1 MSPVR
6 IVCALAALLLVV
18 VSVPAAGAIVH
29 SAPLAGPPAPVVA
42 VAPPAAA
49 SAAKVAPAV
58 EASAPAAAAAP
69 EAAAAKEVPVET
81 MLAPDGTLRLDGT
94 FRGVVDISGWNV
106 TLDPENGPVFTPQG
120 LTYTWGNLGTGLDG
134 LVTGRVNTIAVS
146 GTTVYIGGDFT
157 NLGGNPNIN
166 YIARWDGT
174 NWSPLL
180 SGTAGLTS
188 TVHAIVLSGT
198 EVIAGGEF
206 QNAGGNSN
214 ANYLARW
221 NGTQWTGFISGT
233 TATGITNTV
242 FTLALSGTHVYAG
255 GAFIGAGS
263 NPNAN
268 YIAYWDGGWR
278 NLGTTPLDN
287 NVYTIVFSGTHVYA
301 GGAFTNAAFP
311 RIAYWD
317 GSGWTALGGGF
328 TAGNVYAITIVGN
341 AVYAGGDF
349 TVGAINRIARF
360 DGSWNP
366 LGGGVGSGT
375 DSVSATLSLGGKI
388 LVGGTFNTAGGNPA
402 RGLAEWDPL
411 TSQWSPVSNF
421 AWNSSVIT
429 SVEALVI
436 SDGNLYVGGD
446 FKDVGRNNAND
457 YVTRRIG
464 TSAPFVPIGSKTVE
478 PLNGKVET
486 VVISGTD
493 VYVGG
498 SFTNAGNTPGAD
510 YIAKWDGTQWSA
522 LLSGTAGLTGTVHAI
537 ALQGNDV
544 YVGGAFQNAGGNSS
558 AKYLARWD
566 GSKWTGLLSG
576 TDGVGVNDTVYT
588 IAFSGTSQLFV
599 GGAFTSTTP
608 VSLTHIAKAN
618 IVTTTGTVT
627 TPVTWSGLVSG
638 TDGIITGTVYTI
650 AISGTDVFVGGAF
663 QNAGGITGTNYIAR
677 WDGNIWNAVGS
688 LNAIKNTVRAIAR
701 SGNNVYVGGDFIGA
715 GGSGGPNYLALWNGS
730 TWNAVGSPNAINNT
744 VRAIARSGNDVY
756 VGGDFTG
763 AGGSGGPNYLARWNG
778 STWSPVGSPTAIN
791 DTVRAIALSGN
802 DVYVGGNF
810 TGAGGAGAANYVAR
824 WNGTQWTPLLSG
836 TFGVY
841 SNVHTIAL
849 APNGDVY
856 IGGVFNDTGQNPFA
870 DKVAVY
876 KASIVTP
883 TVTAISL
890 GFPSPI
896 TITALPQPLSF
907 LVTFSEPVTGVDAAD
922 FTVVTSPTTG
932 LTTTIAS
939 VFGSGTSYIVNV
951 SVTGAAPGSYTVGLN
966 IPAGATITDL
976 FNLPLGNLP
985 FTGQTYQVNVPST
998 PVFKVYLS
1006 YIAR

>member
-6 IVCALAALLLVV
+6 IVRALAALLLVV

-94 FRGVVDISGWNV
+94 FRGIVDISGWNV

-157 NLGGNPNIN
+157 DLGGNPNID

-198 EVIAGGEF
+198 EVIAGGAF

-233 TATGITNTV
+233 TGGITGTV

-255 GAFIGAGS
+255 GAFTDAGG
-263 NPNAN
+263 NTNAD

-278 NLGTTPLDN
+278 NLGTTPLNN

-301 GGAFTNAAFP
+301 GGVFTDTIP
-311 RIAYWD
+311 SSSPPPSRIAYWN
-317 GSGWTALGGGF
+317 GSIWTPLGGGF
-328 TAGNVYAITIVGN
+328 TTGNVYAITIVGN
-341 AVYAGGDF
+341 NVYAGGDF
-349 TVGAINRIARF
+349 PGNIALSSS
-360 DGSWNP
+360 GGTWNTSIF
-366 LGGGVGSGT
+366 GSGVDGT
-375 DSVSATLSLGGKI
+375 VSATLSLGGRI
-388 LVGGTFNTAGGNPA
+388 LVGGTFTTAGGNPA

-411 TSQWSPVSNF
+411 NSQWIPSPVSNFVSNF

-429 SVEALVI
+429 SVEALVSSG
-436 SDGNLYVGGD
+436 SDLYVGGD

-457 YVTRRIG
+457 YVTRRSG
-464 TSAPFVPIGSKTVE
+464 TSFVPIGSKTVE
-478 PLNGKVET
+478 PLNGEVET

-498 SFTNAGNTPGAD
+498 NFTNAGNTPGAD

-544 YVGGAFQNAGGNSS
+544 YVGGEFQNAGDNDK
-558 AKYLARWD
+558 ADFLARWD
-566 GSKWTGLLSG
+566 GSKWTGLFSG
-576 TDGVGVNDTVYT
+576 TDHVTSTVYT

-650 AISGTDVFVGGAF
+650 AISGTDVFVGGEF

-688 LNAIKNTVRAIAR
+688 L
-701 SGNNVYVGGDFIGA
+701 
-715 GGSGGPNYLALWNGS
+715 
-730 TWNAVGSPNAINNT
+730 NAINNT

-778 STWSPVGSPTAIN
+778 STWSPVGSPTAISAK
-791 DTVRAIALSGN
+791 VRAIALSGN
-802 DVYVGGNF
+802 DVYVGGDF
-810 TGAGGAGAANYVAR
+810 TTGAGGAGGANYVAR
-824 WNGTQWTPLLSG
+824 WNGTQWTPLLSN

-841 SNVHTIAL
+841 GNVHTIAL

-876 KASIVTP
+876 NASIVTP

-896 TITALPQPLSF
+896 TITSLPQPLSF

-939 VFGSGTSYIVNV
+939 VAGSGTSYIVNV

>member
-1 MSPVR
+1 LRLSVCLQILLSSHLSGLFSELMAASVEEARSRCVLEAKRSSRTMSPVR
-6 IVCALAALLLVV
+6 IVRALAALLLVV

-94 FRGVVDISGWNV
+94 FRGMVDISGWNV

-157 NLGGNPNIN
+157 DLGGNPDID

-198 EVIAGGEF
+198 EVIAGGAF

-233 TATGITNTV
+233 TGGISNTV

-263 NPNAN
+263 NPNAD

-278 NLGTTPLDN
+278 NLGTSPNNLN
-287 NVYTIVFSGTHVYA
+287 GNVYTIVFSGTHVYA
-301 GGAFTNAAFP
+301 GGAFANFS
-311 RIAYWD
+311 RIAYWN
-317 GSGWTALGGGF
+317 GSNWTALGGGL
-328 TAGNVYAITIVGN
+328 TTGNVYAITIVGN
-341 AVYAGGDF
+341 NVYAGGDF
-349 TVGAINRIARF
+349 TVGTIDRIARF

-366 LGGGVGSGT
+366 LGGGVSAGST
-375 DSVSATLSLGGKI
+375 VSATLLLGNKI

-402 RGLAEWDPL
+402 PGLAEWYPV
-411 TSQWSPVSNF
+411 TSTWSPVSNF

-429 SVEALVI
+429 SVEALVSSG
-436 SDGNLYVGGD
+436 SDLYVGGN

-457 YVTRRIG
+457 YVTRQSG
-464 TSAPFVPIGSKTVE
+464 TSFVPIGSKTVE
-478 PLNGKVET
+478 PLNGEVET

-498 SFTNAGNTPGAD
+498 NFTNAGNTPGAD

-544 YVGGAFQNAGGNSS
+544 YVGGKFENAGNNDD
-558 AKYLARWD
+558 ADFLARWD

-576 TDGVGVNDTVYT
+576 TTGVISTVYT

-638 TDGIITGTVYTI
+638 TDGIITDTVYTI
-650 AISGTDVFVGGAF
+650 AISGTDVFVGGEF
-663 QNAGGITGTNYIAR
+663 QNAGGTTGINYIAR

-688 LNAIKNTVRAIAR
+688 LNAIGNTVRAIA
-701 SGNNVYVGGDFIGA
+701 
-715 GGSGGPNYLALWNGS
+715 L
-730 TWNAVGSPNAINNT
+730 
-744 VRAIARSGNDVY
+744 SGNDVY
-756 VGGDFTG
+756 VGGNFIG

-791 DTVRAIALSGN
+791 AQVRAIALSGN

-810 TGAGGAGAANYVAR
+810 TGAGGAGGANYVAR
-824 WNGTQWTPLLSG
+824 WNGTQWTPLLSN

-896 TITALPQPLSF
+896 TITSLPQPLSF

-939 VFGSGTSYIVNV
+939 VAGSGTSYIVNV

>member
-1 MSPVR
+1 LRLSVCLQILLSSHLSGLFSELMAASVEEARSRCVLEAKRSSRTMSPVR
-6 IVCALAALLLVV
+6 IVRALAALLLVV

-94 FRGVVDISGWNV
+94 FRGMVDISGWNV

-157 NLGGNPNIN
+157 DLGGNPNID

-198 EVIAGGEF
+198 EVIAGGAF

-233 TATGITNTV
+233 TGGITGTV
-242 FTLALSGTHVYAG
+242 FTLALSGTHIYAG
-255 GAFIGAGS
+255 GAFDNAGG
-263 NPNAN
+263 NPDAD

-278 NLGTTPLDN
+278 NLGTATLNN

-301 GGAFTNAAFP
+301 GGAFTNFIP
-311 RIAYWD
+311 PSGVAYWN
-317 GSGWTALGGGF
+317 GSNWTPLG
-328 TAGNVYAITIVGN
+328 TTLSGNVYAITIVGN
-341 AVYAGGDF
+341 NVYAGGDF
-349 TVGAINRIARF
+349 GPPFNGIAL
-360 DGSWNP
+360 SS
-366 LGGGVGSGT
+366 GGGPWSSLSVGVGSGT

-421 AWNSSVIT
+421 AWNSSDIT

-436 SDGNLYVGGD
+436 SGSDLYVGGN
-446 FKDVGRNNAND
+446 FEDVGRNNAND
-457 YVTRRIG
+457 YVTRRSG
-464 TSAPFVPIGSKTVE
+464 TSFVPIGSKTVE
-478 PLNGKVET
+478 PLNGEVKT

-498 SFTNAGNTPGAD
+498 NFTNAGNTPGAD

-544 YVGGAFQNAGGNSS
+544 YVGGEFQNAGNNGS
-558 AKYLARWD
+558 ADFLARWD

-576 TDGVGVNDTVYT
+576 TTGVTDTVYT

-599 GGAFTSTTP
+599 GGEFTSTTP

-688 LNAIKNTVRAIAR
+688 LNAI
-701 SGNNVYVGGDFIGA
+701 NN
-715 GGSGGPNYLALWNGS
+715 
-730 TWNAVGSPNAINNT
+730 
-744 VRAIARSGNDVY
+744 
-756 VGGDFTG
+756 
-763 AGGSGGPNYLARWNG
+763 
-778 STWSPVGSPTAIN
+778 
-791 DTVRAIALSGN
+791 TVRAIALSGN

-810 TGAGGAGAANYVAR
+810 TGAGGSGGPNHLARWNGSTWNPVGSSPTAINAQVRAIALSGNDVYVGGNFTGAGGSVGANYVAR
-824 WNGTQWTPLLSG
+824 WNGTQWTPLLSN

-856 IGGVFNDTGQNPFA
+856 IGGVFDDTGQNPFA

-876 KASIVTP
+876 EASIVTP

-890 GFPSPI
+890 GFSSPI
-896 TITALPQPLSF
+896 TITSLPQPLSF

-939 VFGSGTSYIVNV
+939 VAGSGTSYIVNV

-985 FTGQTYQVNVPST
+985 FTGKHTRLTFRARRSSRS
-998 PVFKVYLS
+998 YLS

>member
-1 MSPVR
+1 LRLSVCLQILLSSHLSGLFSELMAASVEEARSRCVLEAKRSSRTMSPVR
-6 IVCALAALLLVV
+6 IVRALAALLLVV

-94 FRGVVDISGWNV
+94 FRGMVDISGWNV

-157 NLGGNPNIN
+157 DLGGNPNID

-198 EVIAGGEF
+198 EVIAGGAF

-233 TATGITNTV
+233 TGGITGTV
-242 FTLALSGTHVYAG
+242 FTLALSGTHIYAG
-255 GAFIGAGS
+255 GAFTGAGG
-263 NPNAN
+263 NTNAD

-278 NLGTTPLDN
+278 NLGTTPLTSS
-287 NVYTIVFSGTHVYA
+287 VYTIVFSGTHVYA
-301 GGAFTNAAFP
+301 GGAFEDAGGNTNADY
-311 RIAYWD
+311 IAYWN
-317 GSGWTALGGGF
+317 GSSWTALGGGLG
-328 TAGNVYAITIVGN
+328 GNVYAITIVGN
-341 AVYAGGDF
+341 NVYAGGDF
-349 TVGAINRIARF
+349 TAPFLRIARF

-366 LGGGVGSGT
+366 LSSGVDGT
-375 DSVSATLSLGGKI
+375 VSATLSLGGKI
-388 LVGGTFNTAGGNPA
+388 LVGGTFETAGGNPA

-411 TSQWSPVSNF
+411 TSQWIPVSNSSVSNF

-429 SVEALVI
+429 SVEALVSSG
-436 SDGNLYVGGD
+436 SDLYVGGN

-457 YVTRRIG
+457 YVTRRSG
-464 TSAPFVPIGSKTVE
+464 TSFVPIGSKTVE
-478 PLNGKVET
+478 PLNGEVET

-498 SFTNAGNTPGAD
+498 NFTNAGNTPGAD

-544 YVGGAFQNAGGNSS
+544 YVGGEFQKAGGNSS
-558 AKYLARWD
+558 ANYLARWD

-576 TDGVGVNDTVYT
+576 TDGVTSTVYT

-638 TDGIITGTVYTI
+638 TNGTITGTVYTI
-650 AISGTDVFVGGAF
+650 AISGTDVFVGGEF
-663 QNAGGITGTNYIAR
+663 QNAGGTTGINYIAR

-688 LNAIKNTVRAIAR
+688 LNAINNTVRAIAR
-701 SGNNVYVGGDFIGA
+701 SGNDVYVGGNFTGA
-715 GGSGGPNYLALWNGS
+715 GGSGGPNHLARWNGS

-744 VRAIARSGNDVY
+744 VRAIA
-756 VGGDFTG
+756 
-763 AGGSGGPNYLARWNG
+763 
-778 STWSPVGSPTAIN
+778 
-791 DTVRAIALSGN
+791 LSGN

-810 TGAGGAGAANYVAR
+810 TGAGGSGGANYVAR
-824 WNGTQWTPLLSG
+824 WNGTQWTPLLSN

-896 TITALPQPLSF
+896 TITSLPQPLSF

-939 VFGSGTSYIVNV
+939 VAGSGTSYIVNV
-951 SVTGAAPGSYTVGLN
+951 SVTGADPGSYTVGLN

>member
-198 EVIAGGEF
+198 EVIAGGAF

-278 NLGTTPLDN
+278 NLGTTIN
-287 NVYTIVFSGTHVYA
+287 GNVYTIAFRGNDVYA
-301 GGAFTNAAFP
+301 GGAFTTP
-311 RIAYWD
+311 SSRIAFWNGSNWAAL
-317 GSGWTALGGGF
+317 GSGLAGGAGTA
-328 TAGNVYAITIVGN
+328 VYAITIVGN
-341 AVYAGGDF
+341 DVYAGGDF
-349 TVGAINRIARF
+349 DDRIARF
-360 DGSWNP
+360 GGGSWNP
-366 LGGGVGSGT
+366 LDGGVNDT
-375 DSVSATLSLGGKI
+375 VSATLLFGGKI
-388 LVGGTFNTAGGNPA
+388 LVGGTFTTAGGNPA
-402 RGLAEWDPL
+402 PGLAEWNPL
-411 TSQWSPVSNF
+411 GSAWSPVSNF

-522 LLSGTAGLTGTVHAI
+522 LLSGTAGLNDTVYAI

-544 YVGGAFQNAGGNSS
+544 YVGGAFQNAGGNIY
-558 AKYLARWD
+558 ANYLARWD

-715 GGSGGPNYLALWNGS
+715 GGSGGPNYLA
-730 TWNAVGSPNAINNT
+730 
-744 VRAIARSGNDVY
+744 
-756 VGGDFTG
+756 
-763 AGGSGGPNYLARWNG
+763 RWNG
-778 STWSPVGSPTAIN
+778 NTWSPVGSPTAIN
-791 DTVRAIALSGN
+791 AQVRAIALSGN

-810 TGAGGAGAANYVAR
+810 TGAGGAGGANYVAR
-824 WNGTQWTPLLSG
+824 WNGTQWTPLLSN

>member
-198 EVIAGGEF
+198 EVIAGGAF

-263 NPNAN
+263 NPNAD

-278 NLGTTPLDN
+278 SLGTNPLN
-287 NVYTIVFSGTHVYA
+287 GAVYTIVFSSTHVYA
-301 GGAFTNAAFP
+301 GGAFTSPN
-311 RIAYWD
+311 RIAFWN
-317 GSGWTALGGGF
+317 GSNWTALGGGL
-328 TAGNVYAITIVGN
+328 AGGTGSAVYAITIAGN
-341 AVYAGGDF
+341 NVYAGGDF
-349 TVGAINRIARF
+349 TGNIALSSS
-360 DGSWNP
+360 GGTWNTSIF
-366 LGGGVGSGT
+366 GSGVDGT
-375 DSVSATLSLGGKI
+375 VSATLSLGGGKI
-388 LVGGTFNTAGGNPA
+388 LVGGTFTTAGGNPA
-402 RGLAEWDPL
+402 RGLAEWDL
-411 TSQWSPVSNF
+411 GNSAWSPVSNF
-421 AWNSSVIT
+421 AWNSSDIT

-436 SDGNLYVGGD
+436 SGGALYVGGD

-457 YVTRRIG
+457 YVTRQSG
-464 TSAPFVPIGSKTVE
+464 TSFVPIGSKTVE

-522 LLSGTAGLTGTVHAI
+522 LLSGTEGLNDTVYAI

-744 VRAIARSGNDVY
+744 VRAIALSGNDVY

-763 AGGSGGPNYLARWNG
+763 AGG
-778 STWSPVGSPTAIN
+778 
-791 DTVRAIALSGN
+791 
-802 DVYVGGNF
+802 
-810 TGAGGAGAANYVAR
+810 AGGANYVAR
-824 WNGTQWTPLLSG
+824 WNGTQWTPLLSN

-841 SNVHTIAL
+841 SDVHTIAL

>member
-1 MSPVR
+1 MSLIRTVS
-6 IVCALAALLLVV
+6 ALTALLLVV
-18 VSVPAAGAIVH
+18 VSAPAAGAIVH

-42 VAPPAAA
+42 GAPPVAA

-94 FRGVVDISGWNV
+94 FRGKVDISGWNV

-120 LTYTWGNLGTGLDG
+120 LTYTWGNLGTGLEG

-157 NLGGNPNIN
+157 DLGGNPNID

-180 SGTAGLTS
+180 SGTAGLNA

-198 EVIAGGEF
+198 EVIAGGAF

-214 ANYLARW
+214 ANYIARW

-233 TATGITNTV
+233 TGGITGTV
-242 FTLALSGTHVYAG
+242 YTLALSGTHIYAG
-255 GAFIGAGS
+255 GAFTDAGG
-263 NPNAN
+263 NGDADG
-268 YIAYWDGGWR
+268 IAYWDGGWR
-278 NLGTTPLDN
+278 NLGSGRDN
-287 NVYTIVFSGTHVYA
+287 TVYTIVFSGIRVYA
-301 GGAFTNAAFP
+301 GGDFTNS
-311 RIAYWD
+311 IAYWD
-317 GSGWTALGGGF
+317 GSSWTALGGGISS
-328 TAGNVYAITIVGN
+328 GSVYAITIVGN
-341 AVYAGGDF
+341 NVYAGGSF
-349 TVGAINRIARF
+349 TTPGNNIARY
-360 DGSWNP
+360 DGNWNA
-366 LGGGVGSGT
+366 LGGGVGGSS
-375 DSVSATLSLGGKI
+375 DSVSATLFLGGK
-388 LVGGTFNTAGGNPA
+388 LLAGGTFATAGGSPA
-402 RGLAEWDPL
+402 QGLAEWDPV
-411 TSQWSPVSNF
+411 TSSWSPVSNF

-429 SVEALVI
+429 SVEALVASG
-436 SDGNLYVGGD
+436 SDLYVGGWFTD
-446 FKDVGRNNAND
+446 AGRNNAND
-457 YVTRRIG
+457 HVTRRSG
-464 TSAPFVPIGSKTVE
+464 TAFVPLGDKTVE
-478 PLNGKVET
+478 PLNGNVET

-522 LLSGTAGLTGTVHAI
+522 LLSGTAGLTGTVYAI

-544 YVGGAFQNAGGNSS
+544 YVGGAFQNAGNNGD
-558 AKYLARWD
+558 ADFLARWD

-576 TDGVGVNDTVYT
+576 TTGVTDTVYT

-638 TDGIITGTVYTI
+638 TNGIITDTVYTI
-650 AISGTDVFVGGAF
+650 AISGTDVFVGGNF
-663 QNAGGITGTNYIAR
+663 QNAGEITGTNYIAR
-677 WDGNIWNAVGS
+677 WDGSTWNPVGS
-688 LNAIKNTVRAIAR
+688 LNAINNTVYSIVI
-701 SGNNVYVGGDFIGA
+701 SGNNVYVGGKFTDA
-715 GGSGGPNYLALWNGS
+715 GGSGGPNRLARWDGS
-730 TWNAVGSPNAINNT
+730 TWN
-744 VRAIARSGNDVY
+744 
-756 VGGDFTG
+756 
-763 AGGSGGPNYLARWNG
+763 
-778 STWSPVGSPTAIN
+778 PVGSATAIN
-791 DTVRAIALSGN
+791 AEVRAIALSGN

-810 TGAGGAGAANYVAR
+810 TGAGGAGGANYVAR
-824 WNGTQWTPLLSG
+824 WNGTQWTPLLSN

-841 SNVHTIAL
+841 NNVRTLAL

-856 IGGVFNDTGQNPFA
+856 IGGIFNDTGQNPFA
-870 DKVAVY
+870 DKIARYSGSV
-876 KASIVTP
+876 VTP
-883 TVTAISL
+883 TVTSISL
-890 GFPSPI
+890 GFSSPI
-896 TITALPQPLSF
+896 TITSLPQPLSF

-922 FTVVTSPTTG
+922 FTVVVTPTTG
-932 LTTTIAS
+932 LTTTVAS
-939 VFGSGTSYIVNV
+939 VAGSSTSYIVNV

-998 PVFKVYLS
+998 PVFKVYLP

>member
-1 MSPVR
+1 LRLSVCLQILLSSHLSGLFSELMAASVEEARSRCVLEAKRSSRTMSPVR
-6 IVCALAALLLVV
+6 IVRALAALLLVV

-180 SGTAGLTS
+180 SGTAGLTG

-198 EVIAGGEF
+198 EVIAGGAF

-214 ANYLARW
+214 ADYLARW

-233 TATGITNTV
+233 TGGISNTV

-255 GAFIGAGS
+255 GAFTGAGG
-263 NPNAN
+263 NTNAD

-278 NLGTTPLDN
+278 NLGTTPLTSS
-287 NVYTIVFSGTHVYA
+287 VYTIVFSGTHVYA
-301 GGAFTNAAFP
+301 GGAFANVGNNSNANY
-311 RIAYWD
+311 IAYWN
-317 GSGWTALGGGF
+317 GSAWTPLTGLSGGS
-328 TAGNVYAITIVGN
+328 AVYAITIVGN
-341 AVYAGGDF
+341 NVYAGGDF
-349 TVGAINRIARF
+349 ITPTGRIAL
-360 DGSWNP
+360 SS
-366 LGGGVGSGT
+366 GGGPWSSLLSGV
-375 DSVSATLSLGGKI
+375 DGIVSATLSLGGKI
-388 LVGGTFNTAGGNPA
+388 LVGGMFDTAGGKSA
-402 RGLAEWDPL
+402 RGLAEWDPGE
-411 TSQWSPVSNF
+411 SKWSPVSNF
-421 AWNSSVIT
+421 AWNSSAIT

-436 SDGNLYVGGD
+436 SGGDLYVGGN
-446 FKDVGRNNAND
+446 FEDVGRNNAND
-457 YVTRRIG
+457 YVTRRSG
-464 TSAPFVPIGSKTVE
+464 TSFVPIGSKTVE

-544 YVGGAFQNAGGNSS
+544 YVGGEFQNAGDNDK
-558 AKYLARWD
+558 ADFLARWD
-566 GSKWTGLLSG
+566 GSKWTGLFSG
-576 TDGVGVNDTVYT
+576 TDHVTSTVYT

-627 TPVTWSGLVSG
+627 TPVIWSGLVSG
-638 TDGIITGTVYTI
+638 TNGIITGTVYTI
-650 AISGTDVFVGGAF
+650 AISGTDVFVGGEF
-663 QNAGGITGTNYIAR
+663 QNAGGTTGINYIAR

-688 LNAIKNTVRAIAR
+688 L
-701 SGNNVYVGGDFIGA
+701 
-715 GGSGGPNYLALWNGS
+715 
-730 TWNAVGSPNAINNT
+730 NAINNT

-778 STWSPVGSPTAIN
+778 STWSPVGSPTAISAK
-791 DTVRAIALSGN
+791 VRAIALSGN
-802 DVYVGGNF
+802 DVYVGGDF
-810 TGAGGAGAANYVAR
+810 TTGAGGAGGANYVAR
-824 WNGTQWTPLLSG
+824 WNGTQWTPLLSN

-896 TITALPQPLSF
+896 TITSLPQPLSF

-939 VFGSGTSYIVNV
+939 VTGLGTSYFVNV
-951 SVTGAAPGSYTVGLN
+951 SVTGADPGSSGRGNDYRSLQPATRQPAVHRAN
-966 IPAGATITDL
+966 IPG
-976 FNLPLGNLP
+976 
-985 FTGQTYQVNVPST
+985 
-998 PVFKVYLS
+998 
-1006 YIAR
+1006 

>member
-198 EVIAGGEF
+198 EVIAGGAF

-233 TATGITNTV
+233 TGINDTV

-255 GAFIGAGS
+255 GAFDNAGGD
-263 NPNAN
+263 PNAD

-278 NLGTTPLDN
+278 NLGTSPLNN

-301 GGAFTNAAFP
+301 GGVFTNTIP
-311 RIAYWD
+311 SSSPPPSHIAYWSGGNWTPLGTGGLGATS
-317 GSGWTALGGGF
+317 GS
-328 TAGNVYAITIVGN
+328 VYAITIVGN
-341 AVYAGGDF
+341 NVYAGGDF
-349 TVGAINRIARF
+349 TSSNYNYIARF

-366 LGGGVGSGT
+366 LGGGVGPVGST
-375 DSVSATLSLGGKI
+375 VSATLSFGGKI
-388 LVGGTFNTAGGNPA
+388 LVGGTFETAGGNPA
-402 RGLAEWDPL
+402 RGLAEWDPNQ
-411 TSQWSPVSNF
+411 SKWSPVSNF
-421 AWNSSVIT
+421 AWNSSFIT
-429 SVEALVI
+429 SVEALVSSG
-436 SDGNLYVGGD
+436 SDLYVGGD

-457 YVTRRIG
+457 YVTRRSG
-464 TSAPFVPIGSKTVE
+464 TSFVPIGSKTVE

-522 LLSGTAGLTGTVHAI
+522 LLSGTEGLNDTVYAI

-544 YVGGAFQNAGGNSS
+544 YVGGEFQNAGNNGD
-558 AKYLARWD
+558 ADFLARWD

-688 LNAIKNTVRAIAR
+688 L
-701 SGNNVYVGGDFIGA
+701 Y
-715 GGSGGPNYLALWNGS
+715 
-730 TWNAVGSPNAINNT
+730 AINNT

-756 VGGDFTG
+756 VGGDFIG

-778 STWSPVGSPTAIN
+778 NTWSPVGSPTAIN
-791 DTVRAIALSGN
+791 AKVRAIALSGN

-810 TGAGGAGAANYVAR
+810 TGAGGAAGANYVAR
-824 WNGTQWTPLLSG
+824 WNGTQWTPLLSN

-841 SNVHTIAL
+841 SDVHTIAL

>member
-1 MSPVR
+1 LRLSVCLQILLSSHLSGLFSELMAASVEEARSRCVLEAKRSSRTMSPVR
-6 IVCALAALLLVV
+6 IVRALAALLLVV

-94 FRGVVDISGWNV
+94 FRGMVDISGWNV

-157 NLGGNPNIN
+157 DLGGNPDID

-198 EVIAGGEF
+198 EVIAGGAF

-233 TATGITNTV
+233 TGTGITNTV

-263 NPNAN
+263 NPNAD

-278 NLGTTPLDN
+278 NLGTSPNNLN
-287 NVYTIVFSGTHVYA
+287 GNVYTIVFSGTHVYA
-301 GGAFTNAAFP
+301 GGAFANFS
-311 RIAYWD
+311 RIAYWN
-317 GSGWTALGGGF
+317 GSNWTALGGGL
-328 TAGNVYAITIVGN
+328 TTGNVYAITIVGN
-341 AVYAGGDF
+341 NVYAGGDF
-349 TVGAINRIARF
+349 TVGTIDRIARF

-366 LGGGVGSGT
+366 LGGGVSAGST
-375 DSVSATLSLGGKI
+375 VSATLLLGNKI

-402 RGLAEWDPL
+402 PGLAEWYPV
-411 TSQWSPVSNF
+411 TSTWSPVSNF

-429 SVEALVI
+429 SVEALVSSG
-436 SDGNLYVGGD
+436 SDLYVGGN

-457 YVTRRIG
+457 YVTRQSG
-464 TSAPFVPIGSKTVE
+464 TSFVPIGSKTVE
-478 PLNGKVET
+478 PLNGEVET

-498 SFTNAGNTPGAD
+498 NFTNAGNTPGAD

-544 YVGGAFQNAGGNSS
+544 YVGGEFQKAGGNSS
-558 AKYLARWD
+558 ANYLARWD

-576 TDGVGVNDTVYT
+576 TTGVISTVYT

-650 AISGTDVFVGGAF
+650 AISGTDVFVGGEF

-688 LNAIKNTVRAIAR
+688 L
-701 SGNNVYVGGDFIGA
+701 
-715 GGSGGPNYLALWNGS
+715 
-730 TWNAVGSPNAINNT
+730 NAINNT

-778 STWSPVGSPTAIN
+778 STWSPVGSATAIN
-791 DTVRAIALSGN
+791 AQVRAIALSGN

-810 TGAGGAGAANYVAR
+810 TGAGGSGGANYVAR

-896 TITALPQPLSF
+896 TITSLPQPLSF

-939 VFGSGTSYIVNV
+939 VAGSGTSYIVNV
-951 SVTGAAPGSYTVGLN
+951 SVTGADPGSYTVGLN

>member
-6 IVCALAALLLVV
+6 IVRALAALLLVV

-94 FRGVVDISGWNV
+94 FRGTVDISGWNV

-157 NLGGNPNIN
+157 DLGGNPNID

-198 EVIAGGEF
+198 EVIAGGAF

-233 TATGITNTV
+233 TGGITGTV

-255 GAFIGAGS
+255 GAFTQAGG
-263 NPNAN
+263 NPNAD

-278 NLGTTPLDN
+278 SLGTNPNNLSGG

-301 GGAFTNAAFP
+301 GGAFTNPQP
-311 RIAYWD
+311 RIAYWNGSWNAL
-317 GSGWTALGGGF
+317 GSGLGSSGDS
-328 TAGNVYAITIVGN
+328 VYAITIVGN
-341 AVYAGGDF
+341 SVYAGGDF
-349 TVGAINRIARF
+349 TGGIARF
-360 DGSWNP
+360 DGSLWSTP
-366 LGGGVGSGT
+366 LGGGVSAGST
-375 DSVSATLSLGGKI
+375 VSATLLLGNKI
-388 LVGGTFNTAGGNPA
+388 LVGGTFDTAGGNPA
-402 RGLAEWDPL
+402 PGLAEWDPL

-429 SVEALVI
+429 SVEALVSSG
-436 SDGNLYVGGD
+436 SDLYVGGN

-457 YVTRRIG
+457 YVTRRSG
-464 TSAPFVPIGSKTVE
+464 TSFVPIGSKTVE
-478 PLNGKVET
+478 PLNGEVET

-498 SFTNAGNTPGAD
+498 NFTNAGNTPGAD

-544 YVGGAFQNAGGNSS
+544 YVGGKFENAGNNDD
-558 AKYLARWD
+558 ADFLARWD

-576 TDGVGVNDTVYT
+576 TTGVISTVYT

-638 TDGIITGTVYTI
+638 TDGIITDTVYTI
-650 AISGTDVFVGGAF
+650 AISGTDVFVGGEF
-663 QNAGGITGTNYIAR
+663 QNAGGTTGINYIAR

-688 LNAIKNTVRAIAR
+688 LNAIGNTVRAIA
-701 SGNNVYVGGDFIGA
+701 
-715 GGSGGPNYLALWNGS
+715 L
-730 TWNAVGSPNAINNT
+730 
-744 VRAIARSGNDVY
+744 SGNDVY

-791 DTVRAIALSGN
+791 AQVRAIALSGN

-810 TGAGGAGAANYVAR
+810 TGAGGAGGANYVAR
-824 WNGTQWTPLLSG
+824 WNGTQWTPLLSN

-841 SNVHTIAL
+841 GNVHTIAL

-876 KASIVTP
+876 EASIVTP

-896 TITALPQPLSF
+896 TITSLPQPLSF

-939 VFGSGTSYIVNV
+939 VAGSGTSYIVNV

>member
-278 NLGTTPLDN
+278 NLGTTPLTDS
-287 NVYTIVFSGTHVYA
+287 VYTIVFSGTHVYA
-301 GGAFTNAAFP
+301 GGAFADYV
-311 RIAYWD
+311 AYWNGNIWTTITGLSG
-317 GSGWTALGGGF
+317 GSA
-328 TAGNVYAITIVGN
+328 VYAITIVDN
-341 AVYAGGDF
+341 NVYAGGDF
-349 TVGAINRIARF
+349 ITPSGRIAL
-360 DGSWNP
+360 SS
-366 LGGGVGSGT
+366 GGGPWSTLLSGVNGT
-375 DSVSATLSLGGKI
+375 VSATLSLGGKI
-388 LVGGTFNTAGGNPA
+388 LVGGTFTTAGGKPA
-402 RGLAEWDPL
+402 RGLAEWNPL
-411 TSQWSPVSNF
+411 GGSWSPVSNF
-421 AWNSSVIT
+421 AWNSSDIT
-429 SVEALVI
+429 SVEALV
-436 SDGNLYVGGD
+436 SSGSGLYVGGD

-457 YVTRRIG
+457 YVTRRSG
-464 TSAPFVPIGSKTVE
+464 TSFVPIGSKTVE
-478 PLNGKVET
+478 PLNGEVKT

-544 YVGGAFQNAGGNSS
+544 YVGGEFQKAGDNDK
-558 AKYLARWD
+558 ANFLARWD

-650 AISGTDVFVGGAF
+650 AISGTDVFVGGEF
-663 QNAGGITGTNYIAR
+663 QNAGGTTGINYIAR

-701 SGNNVYVGGDFIGA
+701 SGNNVYVGGDF
-715 GGSGGPNYLALWNGS
+715 
-730 TWNAVGSPNAINNT
+730 
-744 VRAIARSGNDVY
+744 
-756 VGGDFTG
+756 TG
-763 AGGSGGPNYLARWNG
+763 AGGSGGPNHLARWDG

-791 DTVRAIALSGN
+791 AKVRAIALSGN

-810 TGAGGAGAANYVAR
+810 TGAGGVSGANYVAR

-890 GFPSPI
+890 GLSSPI
-896 TITALPQPLSF
+896 TITSLPQQLLF

>member
-6 IVCALAALLLVV
+6 IVRALAALLLVV

-94 FRGVVDISGWNV
+94 FRGMVDISGWNV

-157 NLGGNPNIN
+157 DLGGNPNID

-214 ANYLARW
+214 ADYLARW
-221 NGTQWTGFISGT
+221 NGTQWMGFISGT
-233 TATGITNTV
+233 TGITNTV

-255 GAFIGAGS
+255 GAFIGAGG
-263 NPNAN
+263 NDDAN

-278 NLGTTPLDN
+278 NLGTIIDD

-301 GGAFTNAAFP
+301 GGAFTNN
-311 RIAYWD
+311 IAYWN
-317 GSGWTALGGGF
+317 GSSWTPLGGGLG
-328 TAGNVYAITIVGN
+328 GNVYAITIVGN
-341 AVYAGGDF
+341 NVYAGGDF
-349 TVGAINRIARF
+349 TGGIARF
-360 DGSWNP
+360 DGSWST
-366 LGGGVGSGT
+366 LGGGVSAGST
-375 DSVSATLSLGGKI
+375 VSATLLLGNKI

-402 RGLAEWDPL
+402 PGLAEWYPV
-411 TSQWSPVSNF
+411 TSTWSPVSNF
-421 AWNSSVIT
+421 AWNSSFIT
-429 SVEALVI
+429 SVEALVSSG
-436 SDGNLYVGGD
+436 SDLYVGGD

-457 YVTRRIG
+457 YVTRQSG
-464 TSAPFVPIGSKTVE
+464 TSFVPIGSKTVE
-478 PLNGKVET
+478 PLNGEVET

-522 LLSGTAGLTGTVHAI
+522 LLSGTAGLNDTVYAI

-558 AKYLARWD
+558 ANYLARWD
-566 GSKWTGLLSG
+566 GSKWTGLLSSNI
-576 TDGVGVNDTVYT
+576 GVNNTVYT

-599 GGAFTSTTP
+599 GGEFTSTTP
-608 VSLTHIAKAN
+608 VSLTYIAKAD

-638 TDGIITGTVYTI
+638 TDGIITDTVYTI
-650 AISGTDVFVGGAF
+650 AISGTDVFVGGKF
-663 QNAGGITGTNYIAR
+663 QNAGGITGINYIAR

-688 LNAIKNTVRAIAR
+688 LNAIGNTVRAIA
-701 SGNNVYVGGDFIGA
+701 
-715 GGSGGPNYLALWNGS
+715 L
-730 TWNAVGSPNAINNT
+730 
-744 VRAIARSGNDVY
+744 SGNDVY

-763 AGGSGGPNYLARWNG
+763 AGGSGGANYVARWNG
-778 STWSPVGSPTAIN
+778 STWNAVGSPNAIN
-791 DTVRAIALSGN
+791 NTVRAIALSGN

-810 TGAGGAGAANYVAR
+810 TGAGGAGGANYVAR
-824 WNGTQWTPLLSG
+824 WNGTQWTPLLSN

-890 GFPSPI
+890 GFSSPI
-896 TITALPQPLSF
+896 TITSLPQPLSF

-939 VFGSGTSYIVNV
+939 VAGSGTSYIVNV

-998 PVFKVYLS
+998 PVFNVYLS

>member
-6 IVCALAALLLVV
+6 IVRALAALLLVV

-69 EAAAAKEVPVET
+69 EAAAAKEAPVET

-94 FRGVVDISGWNV
+94 FRGMVDISGWNV

-157 NLGGNPNIN
+157 DLGGNPNID

-180 SGTAGLTS
+180 SGTAGLTD

-198 EVIAGGEF
+198 EVIAGGAF

-233 TATGITNTV
+233 TGGITGTV

-255 GAFIGAGS
+255 GAFNGAGG
-263 NPNAN
+263 NTNAN
-268 YIAYWDGGWR
+268 NIAYWDGKWS
-278 NLGTTPLDN
+278 NLSTPPFN
-287 NVYTIVFSGTHVYA
+287 GNVYTIVFSGTHVYA
-301 GGAFTNAAFP
+301 GAAGTSN
-311 RIAYWD
+311 IAYWN
-317 GSGWTALGGGF
+317 GAWTTIFTSGD
-328 TAGNVYAITIVGN
+328 VYAITIVGN
-341 AVYAGGDF
+341 NVYAGGNF
-349 TVGAINRIARF
+349 SGYGYIARSS
-360 DGSWNP
+360 DNGVSWSS
-366 LGGGVGSGT
+366 LSGGVNGP
-375 DSVSATLSLGGKI
+375 VSATLFLNNNNKI
-388 LVGGTFNTAGGNPA
+388 LVGGTFTTAGGNPA
-402 RGLAEWDPL
+402 PYLAEWDPL

-421 AWNSSVIT
+421 AWNSSVI
-429 SVEALVI
+429 SAVEALVSSG
-436 SDGNLYVGGD
+436 SDLYVGGNFND
-446 FKDVGRNNAND
+446 AGRNNAND
-457 YVTRRIG
+457 YVTRRSG
-464 TSAPFVPIGSKTVE
+464 TSFVRIGSMTVE
-478 PLNGKVET
+478 PLNGEVKT

-498 SFTNAGNTPGAD
+498 NFTNAGNTPGAD
-510 YIAKWDGTQWSA
+510 YIAKWDGAQWSA
-522 LLSGTAGLTGTVHAI
+522 LLSGTAGLADTVYAI

-544 YVGGAFQNAGGNSS
+544 YVGGEFENAGNNGD
-558 AKYLARWD
+558 ADFLARWD

-576 TDGVGVNDTVYT
+576 TIGVTDTVYT

-608 VSLTHIAKAN
+608 VSLTYIAKAN

-638 TDGIITGTVYTI
+638 TNGIITDTVYTI
-650 AISGTDVFVGGAF
+650 AISGTDVFVGGKF
-663 QNAGGITGTNYIAR
+663 QNAGGITGINYIAR

-688 LNAIKNTVRAIAR
+688 LNAI
-701 SGNNVYVGGDFIGA
+701 
-715 GGSGGPNYLALWNGS
+715 
-730 TWNAVGSPNAINNT
+730 NNT
-744 VRAIARSGNDVY
+744 VRAIALSGNDVY
-756 VGGDFTG
+756 VGGAFTG
-763 AGGSGGPNYLARWNG
+763 AGGSGGPNYLARWDGNI
-778 STWSPVGSPTAIN
+778 WNPVGSATAIN
-791 DTVRAIALSGN
+791 AQVRAIALSGN

-810 TGAGGAGAANYVAR
+810 TGAGGSGGANYVAR
-824 WNGTQWTPLLSG
+824 WNGTQWTPLLSN

-890 GFPSPI
+890 GSSSPI
-896 TITALPQPLSF
+896 TITSLPQPLSF

-939 VFGSGTSYIVNV
+939 VAGSGTSYIVNV

-976 FNLPLGNLP
+976 FNLSLGNLP

>member
-6 IVCALAALLLVV
+6 IVRALAALLLVV

-198 EVIAGGEF
+198 EVIAGGAF

-233 TATGITNTV
+233 TGGITGTV
-242 FTLALSGTHVYAG
+242 FTLALSGTHIYAG
-255 GAFIGAGS
+255 GAFTQAGG
-263 NPNAN
+263 NPNAD

-278 NLGTTPLDN
+278 NLGTTPLTDS
-287 NVYTIVFSGTHVYA
+287 VYTIVFRGTHVYA
-301 GGAFTNAAFP
+301 GGAFDDAGGNASAD

-317 GSGWTALGGGF
+317 GSGWMALGSGLSG
-328 TAGNVYAITIVGN
+328 GNVYAITIVGN
-341 AVYAGGDF
+341 NVYAGGDF
-349 TVGAINRIARF
+349 TAPFPRIARF

-375 DSVSATLSLGGKI
+375 DSVSATLSLDGKI
-388 LVGGTFNTAGGNPA
+388 LVGGTFETAGGNPA
-402 RGLAEWDPL
+402 RGLAEWNPF

-421 AWNSSVIT
+421 AWNSSDIT
-429 SVEALVI
+429 SVEALVSSG
-436 SDGNLYVGGD
+436 SDLYVGGD

-457 YVTRRIG
+457 YVTRRSG
-464 TSAPFVPIGSKTVE
+464 TSFVPIGSKTVE
-478 PLNGKVET
+478 PLNGEVET

-498 SFTNAGNTPGAD
+498 NFTNAGNTPGAD

-522 LLSGTAGLTGTVHAI
+522 LLSGTAGLNDRVYAI

-558 AKYLARWD
+558 ANYLARWD
-566 GSKWTGLLSG
+566 GSKWTGLLSDS
-576 TDGVGVNDTVYT
+576 TGVTSTVYT

-599 GGAFTSTTP
+599 GGAFTSTTQ

-627 TPVTWSGLVSG
+627 TPVIWSGLVSG
-638 TDGIITGTVYTI
+638 TDGIINDTVYTI
-650 AISGTDVFVGGAF
+650 AISGTDVFVGGKF
-663 QNAGGITGTNYIAR
+663 QNAGGTTGINYIAR

-688 LNAIKNTVRAIAR
+688 L
-701 SGNNVYVGGDFIGA
+701 
-715 GGSGGPNYLALWNGS
+715 
-730 TWNAVGSPNAINNT
+730 NAINNT

-778 STWSPVGSPTAIN
+778 STWSPVGSPTAISAK
-791 DTVRAIALSGN
+791 VRAIALSGN
-802 DVYVGGNF
+802 DVYVGGDF
-810 TGAGGAGAANYVAR
+810 TTGAGGAGGANYVAR
-824 WNGTQWTPLLSG
+824 WNGTQWTPLLSN

-896 TITALPQPLSF
+896 TITSLPQPLSF

-939 VFGSGTSYIVNV
+939 VTGLGTSYFVNV
-951 SVTGAAPGSYTVGLN
+951 SVTGADPGSYTVGLN